1 MSGIFVESSVA
12 TDYYLAGSSKK
23 KFWYQT
29 QMLSVLFWMSN
40 GCPMDVQWMSSGL
53 PKYISR
59 TA

>member
-23 KFWYQT
+23 KFWVRN
-29 QMLSVLFWMSN
+29 QMPVAIL
-40 GCPMDVQWMSSGL
+40 DVQWMSSGL

-59 TA
+59 IA